1 MREQRWDDANS
12 ASPPWMLTTG
22 GVAALLLAAG
32 YVATMPL
39 FSMVGAPPEGTLE
52 RIEYHTTGTTTWWG
66 IVALSILTDLLFVP
80 VSVALYVAL
89 RRTSQPAMLVSVG
102 FILLFVA
109 LDLAV
114 LWPAKVALITLG
126 DAYAT
131 APPDERASLVAAAGY
146 PSVVLDSILTAI
158 YSVLTLGIGI
168 LGVGL
173 VMLRSSFGRVTAIV
187 GVATGLVSIA
197 SVAETILTG
206 EFPVLVVGASLMT
219 IIWLILTGYG
229 LLRLGGVS
237 RQG

>member
-89 RRTSQPAMLVSVG
+89 RRTSQPAMLISVG

-187 GVATGLVSIA
+187 GVATGLVSLA

-206 EFPVLVVGASLMT
+206 AFPVLVVGASLMT

>member
-1 MREQRWDDANS
+1 MSEQRWGGAGT
-12 ASPPWMLTTG
+12 APSPWVMAMG
-22 GVAALLLAAG
+22 GAAALLLAAG
-32 YVATMPL
+32 YIATMPL
-39 FSMVGAPPEGTLE
+39 FSIVGAPPEGTLE
-52 RIEYHTTGTTTWWG
+52 RIEYHTTGTTAWWG

-89 RRTSQPAMLVSVG
+89 GRTSQPAMLVSVG
-102 FILLFVA
+102 FVLLFVA

-131 APPDERASLVAAAGY
+131 ATVDERASLVAAAGY
-146 PSVVLDSILTAI
+146 PSVVLDSVLTAI

-173 VMLRSSFGRVTAIV
+173 VMLRSSFGRTTASV

-206 EFPVLVVGASLMT
+206 AFPVLVVVASLLT

-229 LLRLGGVS
+229 LLRLRVTS
-237 RQG
+237 A

>member
-1 MREQRWDDANS
+1 MA
-12 ASPPWMLTTG
+12 MG
-22 GVAALLLAAG
+22 GAAALLLAAG
-32 YVATMPL
+32 YIATMPL
-39 FSMVGAPPEGTLE
+39 FSIVGAPPEGTLE
-52 RIEYHTTGTTTWWG
+52 RIEYHTTGTTAWWG

-89 RRTSQPAMLVSVG
+89 GRTSQPAMLVSVG
-102 FILLFVA
+102 FVLLFVA

-114 LWPAKVALITLG
+114 LWPAKVALLTLG

-131 APPDERASLVAAAGY
+131 ATVDERASLVAAAGY
-146 PSVVLDSILTAI
+146 PSVVLDSVLTAI

-173 VMLRSSFGRVTAIV
+173 VMLRSSFGRTTASV

-206 EFPVLVVGASLMT
+206 AFPVLVVVASLLT

-229 LLRLGGVS
+229 LLRLRVTS
-237 RQG
+237 A